1 MKKTRKQEEYVRVI
15 IVGGNAGGASA
26 AARLRRLDEKAE
38 LVVYEKGDY
47 ISFANCGLPYH
58 IGNVITDRSQLLV
71 QTPASM
77 KERFNIDFLTG
88 REVTSIDRQ
97 EHTVTVKELA
107 TGIETIDRYDKLVL
121 SPGGSPLRPP
131 IPGIDSEGIYSLWT
145 IPDMDRIIQAVHAG
159 ARKAV
164 VVGGGFIGVE
174 VAENL
179 REQKVD
185 VALVEMLPQVLA
197 FLDPDIAAYA
207 HQELQIHGVDL
218 HLGDGVKSFAK
229 NVDGTL
235 TVTLTSGTQLAAD
248 MVILAIGVR
257 PNTQI
262 AEHAGLTI
270 GTSHGVL
277 VDEHLRTSDPD
288 IYAIGDVIE
297 VEHFITKSKALI
309 PLAGPANR
317 QARIAAN
324 NIVGRDDIYKGTQ
337 GTSIVKVFDL
347 AAGATGASAAL
358 LTKLGIPFRSITI
371 HPGSHAGY
379 YPGSTPVHI
388 KLLYSP
394 EGKLLGAQAAGYDG
408 VDKRIDVLATAMRL
422 GATVDDLTDLEL
434 AYAPPY
440 GSAKD
445 PVNMAGFVAQND
457 LENLAPV
464 VAPDHLAE
472 ELAKGAILLDV
483 REPEETSC
491 GIIPGALTI
500 PLPELRNRIG
510 ELPVGKKIILTYC
523 KAGLRGYVAQRILAQ
538 NGFQVAN
545 LTGGYTSWEA
555 SVTHGVEEQP
565 TRPEREADDQQTCT
579 SGPCVTKA
587 ELPVSRT
594 PASAKTVEID
604 ACGLQCPGPLLKL
617 KEALATTGPG
627 DMIKVT
633 ASDPGF
639 YADVAA
645 FAQAQGLEV
654 VDRQRG
660 KLITATLRKPAQ
672 AAATP
677 GVAVGP
683 GKADDHATI
692 IVFSNDLDKVIA
704 AFIIANGAQ
713 AMGKKISM
721 FFTFWGLNVLRKD
734 ENVRIKKTFIERM
747 FGMMMPRG
755 ATHLILGKMHM
766 MGMGTSMILGL
777 MKKYNVTPVE
787 AMMRSVLDGGGKF
800 IACTMSMN
808 LMGIHREELIDGIEE
823 GGVATMLGDADQGH
837 INFFI

>member
-1 MKKTRKQEEYVRVI
+1 VRVI

-26 AARLRRLDEKAE
+26 AARLRRLDERAE
-38 LVVYEKGDY
+38 IVVYEKGEY

-58 IGNVITDRSQLLV
+58 IGGVIADRDQLLV
-71 QTPASM
+71 QTPVSM
-77 KERFNIDFLTG
+77 KERFNIDFLTEH
-88 REVTSIDRQ
+88 EVTSIDRQ
-97 EHTVTVKELA
+97 AHTVTVKDLS
-107 TGIETIDRYDKLVL
+107 TGTETTDRYDKLVL

-131 IPGIDSEGIYSLWT
+131 IPGINSEGIYSLWT
-145 IPDMDRIIQAVHAG
+145 IPDMDRIIQTVHAG

-185 VALVEMLPQVLA
+185 VALVEMLPQVLS

-207 HQELQIHGVDL
+207 HQELQTHGVDL
-218 HLGDGVKSFAK
+218 HLSDGVKSFAK
-229 NVDGTL
+229 NADGTL
-235 TVTLTSGTQLAAD
+235 TVTLASGTPLAAD

-270 GTSHGVL
+270 GTSHGIL

-297 VEHFITKSKALI
+297 VEHFVTRSKTLI

-324 NIVGRDDIYKGTQ
+324 NIVGHDDVYKGTQ

-347 AAGATGASAAL
+347 AAGATGASATL
-358 LTKLGIPFRSITI
+358 LAKAGIPFRSITI

-408 VDKRIDVLATAMRL
+408 VDKRIDVLATAIRL

-464 VAPDHLAE
+464 VTPDHLAN
-472 ELAKGAILLDV
+472 ELAEGAILLDV
-483 REPEETSC
+483 RQPEETDC
-491 GIIPGALTI
+491 GVIPGALTI
-500 PLPELRNRIG
+500 PLPELRDRIG
-510 ELPVGKKIILTYC
+510 ELPKGKKIILTYC
-523 KAGLRGYVAQRILAQ
+523 KAGLRGYIAQRILTQ

-555 SVTHGVEEQP
+555 SVTHGIEEQGAQL
-565 TRPEREADDQQTCT
+565 ERQADDQQTCT
-579 SGPCVTKA
+579 SEPCATRGEPLA
-587 ELPVSRT
+587 PRT
-594 PASAKTVEID
+594 ATSTKTVEID

-617 KEALATTGPG
+617 KEALAQTGPG
-627 DMIKVT
+627 DMIKIT

-639 YADVAA
+639 YPDVAA
-645 FAQAQGLEV
+645 FAQAQGLELL
-654 VDRQRG
+654 DRQRG
-660 KLITATLRKPAQ
+660 KLVTATLRKPLQ
-672 AAATP
+672 ATATA
-677 GVAVGP
+677 GVTVVT

-692 IVFSNDLDKVIA
+692 VVLSNDLDKVLA

-713 AMGKKISM
+713 AMGKKVSM

-755 ATHLILGKMHM
+755 TTHLILGKMHM
-766 MGMGTSMILGL
+766 MGMGTGMILGL
-777 MKKYNVTPVE
+777 MKKYDVMPVE
-787 AMMRSVLDGGGKF
+787 AMMRSIIDGGGKL

-808 LMGIHREELIDGIEE
+808 LMGIYREELIDGIEE

>member
-1 MKKTRKQEEYVRVI
+1 M
-15 IVGGNAGGASA
+15 
-26 AARLRRLDEKAE
+26 
-38 LVVYEKGDY
+38 
-47 ISFANCGLPYH
+47 
-58 IGNVITDRSQLLV
+58 
-71 QTPASM
+71 
-77 KERFNIDFLTG
+77 
-88 REVTSIDRQ
+88 
-97 EHTVTVKELA
+97 
-107 TGIETIDRYDKLVL
+107 
-121 SPGGSPLRPP
+121 
-131 IPGIDSEGIYSLWT
+131 
-145 IPDMDRIIQAVHAG
+145 
-159 ARKAV
+159 
-164 VVGGGFIGVE
+164 
-174 VAENL
+174 
-179 REQKVD
+179 
-185 VALVEMLPQVLA
+185 
-197 FLDPDIAAYA
+197 
-207 HQELQIHGVDL
+207 
-218 HLGDGVKSFAK
+218 GDGVKSFAK
-229 NVDGTL
+229 NADGTL
-235 TVTLTSGTQLAAD
+235 TVTLTSGAQLAAD

-262 AEHAGLTI
+262 AEHAGLAI
-270 GTSHGVL
+270 GPAKGVL
-277 VDEHLRTSDPD
+277 VDDYLRTSDPD

-297 VEHFITKSKALI
+297 VEHFVTKSKALI

-324 NIVGRDDIYKGTQ
+324 NIVGHEDVYKGTQ

-347 AAGATGASAAL
+347 AAGTTGANSAL
-358 LTKLGIPFRSITI
+358 LTKLGIPFRSVTI

-408 VDKRIDVLATAMRL
+408 VDKRIDVLAAAMRL

-440 GSAKD
+440 GNAKD
-445 PVNMAGFVAQND
+445 PVNMVGFVAQND
-457 LENLAPV
+457 LEKLAPV
-464 VAPDHLAE
+464 VTPDRLAE
-472 ELAKGAILLDV
+472 ELAEGAILLDV

-491 GIIPGALTI
+491 GIIPGAVTI
-500 PLPELRNRIG
+500 PLSVLRDHIS
-510 ELPVGKKIILTYC
+510 ELPTGKKIILTYC
-523 KAGLRGYVAQRILAQ
+523 KVGLRGYVAQRILAQ

-555 SVTHGVEEQP
+555 AVTHGIEEQP
-565 TRPEREADDQQTCT
+565 TRPEREADDQQTSR
-579 SGPCVTKA
+579 SGPCAAKA
-587 ELPVSRT
+587 ELLVPPA
-594 PASAKTVEID
+594 PASTKTVEID

-617 KEALATTGPG
+617 KEALTQTAPG
-627 DMIKVT
+627 DMIKIT

-645 FAQAQGLEV
+645 FAQAQGLEM

-660 KLITATLRKPAQ
+660 KLVTATRRKPLQ
-672 AAATP
+672 AAA
-677 GVAVGP
+677 GVAVVP

-755 ATHLILGKMHM
+755 ATHLILSKMHM
-766 MGMGTSMILGL
+766 MGMGTGMIRGL
-777 MKKYNVTPVE
+777 MKKYNVTPVD
-787 AMMRSVLDGGGKF
+787 AMMQSVIDGGGTL

>member
-1 MKKTRKQEEYVRVI
+1 MKVI

-26 AARLRRLDEKAE
+26 AARLRRLDENVE
-38 LVVYEKGDY
+38 IVVYERGQY

-58 IGNVITDRSQLLV
+58 IGGVIEDRNQLFV
-71 QTPASM
+71 QTPAAM
-77 KERFNIDFLTG
+77 KQRFNVDFLTG
-88 REVTSIDRQ
+88 REVISIDRLA
-97 EHTVTVKELA
+97 HTVTVRDVA
-107 TGIETIDRYDKLVL
+107 TDSETTDHYDTLIL
-121 SPGGSPLRPP
+121 SPGGTPLRPS
-131 IPGIDSEGIYSLWT
+131 IPGIDAAGIYSLWT
-145 IPDMDRIIQAVHAG
+145 VPDMDDIVRAVRAG

-179 REQKVD
+179 REQKLD
-185 VALVEMLPQVLA
+185 VALVEMLPQTLA
-197 FLDPDIAAYA
+197 FLDPDMASYA
-207 HQELQIHGVDL
+207 HEEMETHGVAL
-218 HLGDGVKSFAK
+218 HLGDGVKAFAK
-229 NVDGTL
+229 NPDGTL
-235 TVTLTSGTQLAAD
+235 TVTLSSGKQLLAD
-248 MVILAIGVR
+248 LVILAIGVR
-257 PNTQI
+257 PNTRI
-262 AEHAGLTI
+262 AEQAGLAI
-270 GTSHGVL
+270 GPAKGIL
-277 VDEHLRTSDPD
+277 VDDHLRTSDPD
-288 IYAIGDVIE
+288 IYAIGDAIE
-297 VEHFITKSKALI
+297 VEHFVTKSKALI

-324 NIVGRDDIYKGTQ
+324 NVAGHDDIYKGTQ

-347 AAGATGASAAL
+347 ATGATGANSAL
-358 LTKLGIPFRSITI
+358 LLKLGIPFRTITI

-388 KLLYSP
+388 KLFYSP
-394 EGKLLGAQAAGYDG
+394 EGKVLGAQVAGYDG

-434 AYAPPY
+434 VYAPPY

-457 LENLAPV
+457 LEGLAPIV
-464 VAPDHLAE
+464 TPEQLADE
-472 ELAKGAILLDV
+472 RDRGATLLDV

-491 GIIPGALTI
+491 GIIPGARTI
-500 PLPELRNRIG
+500 PLSVLRERLG
-510 ELPVGKKIILTYC
+510 ELPVDNKVIITYC
-523 KAGLRGYVAQRILAQ
+523 KVGLRGYVAQRILSQ
-538 NGFQVAN
+538 HGFSVVN
-545 LTGGYTSWEA
+545 LSGGSMSWEA
-555 SVTHGVEEQP
+555 VMTHGIEERP
-565 TRPEREADDQQTCT
+565 VRPEREADDQQVKV
-579 SGPCVTKA
+579 SGPCPTTTASVA
-587 ELPVSRT
+587 SVST
-594 PASAKTVEID
+594 TAVKTIEID

-617 KEALATTGPG
+617 RDALATVGPG

-645 FAQAQGLEV
+645 FAQGQGLEV
-654 VDRQRG
+654 LDRQRG
-660 KLITATLRKPAQ
+660 KVITATLRRPLQVATSVVVST
-672 AAATP
+672 TP
-677 GVAVGP
+677 GR
-683 GKADDHATI
+683 ADDHATI

-713 AMGKKISM
+713 AMGKKVSM

-734 ENVRIKKTFIERM
+734 ENVRIKKTFIEKM

-755 ATHLILGKMHM
+755 ANHLILSKMHM
-766 MGMGTSMILGL
+766 MGMGTGMILGL

-787 AMMRSVLDGGGKF
+787 AMMRSFQEGGGTF